1 MNKTKMI
8 ALKRISKDI
17 QEITKNPV
25 EGIGII
31 QYENDFLQYIVNIK
45 LLYGIY
51 KGFCLQLL
59 LTFSDSYP
67 TKPPKILLFPGQ
79 NFDGHYH
86 HHIFPSN
93 NGFYKFCFDLLDN
106 DFLKTDEENTGW
118 NPSYTISS
126 LLIQVQNFLCDP
138 DLHHEVPKELVDKFF
153 LSMKTY
159 KREFKDSEGKKVI
172 HTWENPYP
180 VIYFKP
186 EVKIEEKKEED
197 KKEEKA
203 ESEDDKDEETNDTN
217 NNGNNTNNTK
227 SEAELEIL
235 KEMDEME
242 IKKSK
247 GIKIDRKRKKK
258 LKKMLKEIRKKENEE
273 KNRKENEE
281 NRKRLIEIKENL
293 TCFML
298 KLNYIEDPDI
308 LLGYPII
315 QKNTGRGLKIKIEL
329 YPIPELL
336 TYDGFIAQ
344 VGKKDEKL
352 DFYFDIS
359 FKSAN
364 NEFYNYWVPIYID
377 KNHFEKNKETILN
390 SFSIIKFGAQG
401 LKEYDFK
408 TDYIFEILPIILNKM
423 IIGIF
428 NKKTSLSEAFIRCY
442 FQYILL
448 LKKLTEIYKKEFDE
462 YLNKILNEIKNNKNH
477 IDKRMIPDI
486 GNFMVLLLFSNF
498 EISDELWKCLIDES
512 SIRQMYWMFHG
523 EDTVQDVKKI
533 ISETSEISYSRLFK
547 TRDEAIKEIA
557 KLISKGEL
565 KIEKEKINT
574 FKTLLNYNNIFDEIE
589 LMILGDENIYEFKE
603 FKKKKDK
610 PKNASTSNPFD
621 DLFSSE
627 KDKDEE
633 NEEEEEKEKSENEI
647 IFEKNFDEKINDYL
661 QILEEDT
668 LYKIFELIN
677 DKIYFSN
684 FSKFFD
690 EQKLKD
696 IEKSEYDRGYA
707 DLILKDIHDE
717 NIKNKLLTQFFNNQ
731 KGNKLTLISFLARKK
746 IKTPGFME
754 ELEKNYGVLL
764 NCSDFMKEI
773 KTTIEEVK
781 SYKELY
787 KFIDCDIIGNQTEY
801 DYIIKKYKIA
811 KKKRYIRVVYD
822 EDHPKPVKKGTF
834 NKENDKKD
842 KDEDSDDEEW
852 ETVGKKKGKDD
863 EDADEEED
871 DYYYNN
877 NNYKNNYHRNNN
889 NYNYRGNYNNYRGRG
904 RGGRGRGYNRG
915 YRNYK

>member
-31 QYENDFLQYIVNIK
+31 QYENDFFKYIVNIK

-67 TKPPKILLFPGQ
+67 TKPPKILIFPGQ
-79 NFDGHYH
+79 NFTGSYH
-86 HHIFPSN
+86 HHVFSDHD
-93 NGFYKFCFDLLDN
+93 GFYKFCFDLLEN
-106 DFLKTDEENTGW
+106 DFMKTDEEKTGW

-138 DLHHEVPKELVDKFF
+138 DLHHEVPQYLITNFF
-153 LSMKTY
+153 ESMKKY
-159 KREFKDSEGKKVI
+159 EKEFIDSEGKIVK

-180 VIYFKP
+180 PMYFKP
-186 EVKIEEKKEED
+186 EVKIEEKKIED
-197 KKEEKA
+197 KKEEKEKDD
-203 ESEDDKDEETNDTN
+203 ESEDEKDDNQDANNSNNCNKKYETVEDVEKELEELEKKKKDGFKINKKRRTKLRKKLNELKQKEEEEIKRKKDEE
-217 NNGNNTNNTK
+217 
-227 SEAELEIL
+227 
-235 KEMDEME
+235 
-242 IKKSK
+242 
-247 GIKIDRKRKKK
+247 
-258 LKKMLKEIRKKENEE
+258 E
-273 KNRKENEE
+273 K
-281 NRKRLIEIKENL
+281 KRLIEIKENL

-298 KLNYIEDPDI
+298 KLNYIEDPEI

-315 QKNTGRGLKIKIEL
+315 QKNTGKGIKTKIEL

-344 VGKKDEKL
+344 IGKKDEKL

-390 SFSIIKFGAQG
+390 SFSIIKYGAIG

-408 TDYIFEILPIILNKM
+408 PEYIFEILPIILNKM

-448 LKKLTEIYKKEFDE
+448 LKKLTEIYKNEFDE
-462 YLNKILNEIKNNKNH
+462 YLNKILTEIKNNKNH

-486 GNFMVLLLFSNF
+486 GNFLVLLLFSNF
-498 EISDELWKCLIDES
+498 EISDELMKCLIDES

-523 EDTVQDVKKI
+523 EENIQEVKKLI
-533 ISETSEISYSRLFK
+533 LESGDIDLSRLK
-547 TRDEAIKEIA
+547 KMEKDKIRDIA
-557 KLISKGEL
+557 KETRTGGL
-565 KIEKEKINT
+565 KIENISLFKEYLTDNG
-574 FKTLLNYNNIFDEIE
+574 IFGLIAD
-589 LMILGDENIYEFKE
+589 MILKDDNIYQFEE
-603 FKKKKDK
+603 FKKEDDEEDKYVSKD
-610 PKNASTSNPFD
+610 NPFAE
-621 DLFSSE
+621 LTVSE
-627 KDKDEE
+627 VDSFNTEVL
-633 NEEEEEKEKSENEI
+633 
-647 IFEKNFDEKINDYL
+647 EKNFDEKINDYL
-661 QILEEDT
+661 LVLKEET
-668 LYKIFELIN
+668 LYNIFNYITERISYNTFVNIYPEL
-677 DKIYFSN
+677 KM
-684 FSKFFD
+684 
-690 EQKLKD
+690 KD
-696 IEKSEYDRGYA
+696 IEKPEYDRGWA
-707 DLILKDIHDE
+707 DKILRD
-717 NIKNKLLTQFFNNQ
+717 IKNEEIKKKLLTQFFNNQ

-773 KTTIEEVK
+773 KTTIENVK

-787 KFIDCDIIGNQTEY
+787 KFIDCDLIGYLNEY
-801 DYIIKKYKIA
+801 EYIIRKYQIA

-822 EDHPKPVKKGTF
+822 ADNPKPEKKKYF
-834 NKENDKKD
+834 NKEKNAYDGNSE
-842 KDEDSDDEEW
+842 DEVDEW
-852 ETVGKKKGKDD
+852 ETVGKKKSKEIDKD
-863 EDADEEED
+863 D
-871 DYYYNN
+871 DYYY
-877 NNYKNNYHRNNN
+877 HNN
-889 NYNYRGNYNNYRGRG
+889 NYNHKYRGHYNNNYRGRG
-904 RGGRGRGYNRG
+904 NRGGRGERGGRG
-915 YRNYK
+915 FRRGFRKFK